1 MLCIAQIAWLNI
13 ICNLSCFEKYYCR
26 LYMIYLGI
34 NNLFTNYVHMQLH
47 ACCTFLWNELLKW
60 CLRFFFV
67 SMKIQAN
74 NSKSMG
80 VIYIIEFF
88 SEILSVVQY
97 ADIINDCLFLY
108 LSIKI
113 KIFSLF
119 MFLFAQNALLTF
131 TSQQYD
137 VTF

>member
-1 MLCIAQIAWLNI
+1 
-13 ICNLSCFEKYYCR
+13 
-26 LYMIYLGI
+26 
-34 NNLFTNYVHMQLH
+34 
-47 ACCTFLWNELLKW
+47 
-60 CLRFFFV
+60 
-67 SMKIQAN
+67 MKIQAN